1 MSFNKEDIK
10 NKDEDNNK
18 YKINKLNELSFF
30 EQEFNQNE
38 LYPFEEKSSIT
49 EHNKSELSFKEDH
62 HLDNFNFIKAF
73 NKQFYS
79 NFGEHQNT
87 MLRKTEDT
95 SIDPINRKRRRE
107 KNKEKE
113 ISEKDDNEKEKINTK
128 TKEKI
133 NEHTKGR
140 KKKEKEKNYNGE
152 APHNKCKEDNI
163 IRKIKTFIFQHILKL
178 LNGSL
183 KDKHYKF
190 YRLNK
195 HLNEEIKKDFNEN
208 LLGRTIYDIY
218 KNPYLHLKGKT
229 TYKDKLNSKLID
241 KIYEDKIET
250 ETINILEKTFNKI
263 LDDIR
268 EIYLD
273 NFLEEIRKKEVKNG
287 NIDAESYIILVK
299 DVLSDY
305 ENWFLKKKGRNT
317 KNK

>member
-1 MSFNKEDIK
+1 MQSIEEDKIEY
-10 NKDEDNNK
+10 NIIDNIN
-18 YKINKLNELSFF
+18 KINDLSF
-30 EQEFNQNE
+30 
-38 LYPFEEKSSIT
+38 LGDEKKEPS
-49 EHNKSELSFKEDH
+49 NKSELSFIEENY
-62 HLDNFNFIKAF
+62 LDNSTFEKAF
-73 NKQFYS
+73 IPLFYPNS
-79 NFGEHQNT
+79 GDPQN
-87 MLRKTEDT
+87 MMARKTQDT
-95 SIDPINRKRRRE
+95 TKEFNKRKRHRE
-107 KNKEKE
+107 KSKKNKIPETHDIK
-113 ISEKDDNEKEKINTK
+113 KEKIGIK
-128 TKEKI
+128 SKKII
-133 NEHTKGR
+133 NENTKGR
-140 KKKEKEKNYNGE
+140 KKKEINYNGD

-241 KIYEDKIET
+241 RIYEDKIET

>member
-1 MSFNKEDIK
+1 MQSIEEDKIEY
-10 NKDEDNNK
+10 NIIDNIN
-18 YKINKLNELSFF
+18 KINDLSFLGD
-30 EQEFNQNE
+30 EYNLKKE
-38 LYPFEEKSSIT
+38 PS
-49 EHNKSELSFKEDH
+49 NKSELSFIEENY
-62 HLDNFNFIKAF
+62 LDNSTFEKAF
-73 NKQFYS
+73 IPLFYPNS
-79 NFGEHQNT
+79 GDPQN
-87 MLRKTEDT
+87 MMARKTQDT
-95 SIDPINRKRRRE
+95 TKEFNKRKRHREKSE
-107 KNKEKE
+107 KNKIPET
-113 ISEKDDNEKEKINTK
+113 DDIKKEKIETK
-128 TKEKI
+128 AKKI
-133 NEHTKGR
+133 INKNTKGR
-140 KKKEKEKNYNGE
+140 KKKEINYNGD

-241 KIYEDKIET
+241 RIYEDKIET